1 MMAVVHK
8 VTSAMNS
15 EVSKE
20 VTLAATFVANGVHSY
35 AANGD
40 SNCAAIREATRTT
53 ECAV

>member
-1 MMAVVHK
+1 MAVVLK

-15 EVSKE
+15 EVNKQ
-20 VTLAATFVANGVHSY
+20 VTLAAKFVANDVHSY

-40 SNCAAIREATRTT
+40 SNCAAIREPTQTT